1 MGVVHGLRGRSY
13 QLVRKVIVILQKSRW
28 RRILTVVAVVAVLA
42 GCTPHWEIA
51 LLPDDQAAGCIRAES
66 FRTWQERFPGEVAG
80 NDALLLERALW
91 ESGISAIDR
100 IYVDGRSYAWDDVH
114 DDSWLL
120 PSGEILL
127 GETLIAVDTLVIE
140 SPVEGDTVAASIT
153 DIAPTVAG
161 ALGVRSPNKSGGRA
175 LTTATARHVVYL
187 FLDGLGYR
195 RYQETRDQGVMPF
208 LDSLGPPLTAL
219 TVYPSVTKVASAA
232 MLTGAMPKE
241 NGVRD
246 TSQRKT
252 DVETILDVLSA
263 EGRSCIAVEGDGLA
277 FNMPN
282 AEVILSGDRD
292 GNGGSDDNTF
302 HNASQVIRERMPDFL
317 WVHFHGIDDVG
328 HSHGPGSDQELTK
341 MREVDGYVRDIVAA
355 LPSDTLVI
363 IASDHGMHRVHDQA
377 RKGNHGSLTARDMFV
392 PLWLLETPHLAS
404 PQG

>member
-1 MGVVHGLRGRSY
+1 
-13 QLVRKVIVILQKSRW
+13 
-28 RRILTVVAVVAVLA
+28 
-42 GCTPHWEIA
+42 
-51 LLPDDQAAGCIRAES
+51 
-66 FRTWQERFPGEVAG
+66 
-80 NDALLLERALW
+80 
-91 ESGISAIDR
+91 
-100 IYVDGRSYAWDDVH
+100 
-114 DDSWLL
+114 
-120 PSGEILL
+120 
-127 GETLIAVDTLVIE
+127 
-140 SPVEGDTVAASIT
+140 
-153 DIAPTVAG
+153 
-161 ALGVRSPNKSGGRA
+161 
-175 LTTATARHVVYL
+175 
-187 FLDGLGYR
+187 
-195 RYQETRDQGVMPF
+195 MPF

-341 MREVDGYVRDIVAA
+341 MREVDGYIRDIVAA
-355 LPSDTLVI
+355 LLSDTLVI

-392 PLWLLETPHLAS
+392 PLWLLEIRPETLQLESSAASRIPLGQGSHKQPYNTIVNWAIVQADITQIILSGLA
-404 PQG
+404 PRALTHRLPPRLERA

>member
-1 MGVVHGLRGRSY
+1 M
-13 QLVRKVIVILQKSRW
+13 ILQKSRW
-28 RRILTVVAVVAVLA
+28 RRILIVVAVVAVLA

-51 LLPDDQAAGCIRAES
+51 LLLDDQAAGYIEAES
-66 FRTWQERFPGEVAG
+66 FPAWQKRFPGEVAG
-80 NDALLLERALW
+80 KDALLLERALW

-100 IYVDGRSYAWDDVH
+100 IHVAGRSYDWDDVH
-114 DDSWLL
+114 DDCWLL

-127 GETLIAVDTLVIE
+127 GDVPIAVDTLMVE
-140 SPVEGDTVAASIT
+140 SPVEGGAVAASIT

-161 ALGVRSPNKSGGRA
+161 ALGVRPPQRSGGRA

-195 RYQETRDQGVMPF
+195 RYQEIRGLGVMPF
-208 LDSLGPPLTAL
+208 LDGLGQPLIAL

-232 MLTGAMPKE
+232 MLTGAMPGE

-246 TSQRKT
+246 SSQRQT

-263 EGRSCIAVEGDGLA
+263 EGRSCVVVEGDGVP

-282 AEVILSGDRD
+282 AETILSGDRD
-292 GNGGSDDNTF
+292 GNGGTDDNTF
-302 HNASQVIRERMPDFL
+302 HNASQVIRERMPAFL

-341 MREVDGYVRDIVAA
+341 MREVDGYVRDIVTA

-363 IASDHGMHRVHDQA
+363 IASDHGMHRVYDKA

-392 PLWLLETPHLAS
+392 PLCLLEIRPKTR
-404 PQG
+404 